1 MIPVNEPL
9 IMEKDLEYVT
19 DALKTGWISSEGIYI
34 KKFEE
39 AFASFLGVKH
49 AITVNNGT
57 NALILA
63 VRSLNLPVGSEII
76 MPSMTIISCALAAI
90 YNNMIPVF
98 VDSDPQT
105 WCIDANKIEEKITT
119 KTKIIMPVHL
129 YGHAVDMDS
138 ILKLALKYNLIVL
151 EDFAEAIGSKY
162 KSKMCGSI
170 GNIGAASFYAN
181 KAITTGEGGICV
193 TNDDDIAANLR
204 KLKNLAFIPEKRFL
218 HYELEI
224 GRASCRE
231 RV

>member
-90 YNNMIPVF
+90 YNNMIR
-98 VDSDPQT
+98 S
-105 WCIDANKIEEKITT
+105 EERRVGK
-119 KTKIIMPVHL
+119 
-129 YGHAVDMDS
+129 
-138 ILKLALKYNLIVL
+138 
-151 EDFAEAIGSKY
+151 E
-162 KSKMCGSI
+162 
-170 GNIGAASFYAN
+170 
-181 KAITTGEGGICV
+181 
-193 TNDDDIAANLR
+193 
-204 KLKNLAFIPEKRFL
+204 
-218 HYELEI
+218 
-224 GRASCRE
+224 CRS
-231 RV
+231 R